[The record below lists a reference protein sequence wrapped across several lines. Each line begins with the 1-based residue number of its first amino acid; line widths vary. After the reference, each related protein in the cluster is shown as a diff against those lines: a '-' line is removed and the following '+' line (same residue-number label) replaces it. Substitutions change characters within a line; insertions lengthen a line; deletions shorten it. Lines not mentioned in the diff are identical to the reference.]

1 MFAARFD
8 LVRSSLA
15 LAGALA
21 ALLPPSGADATT
33 MPALTLEDL
42 TLRATDIVQGTV
54 TDLTPRWSD
63 GFLMTDVTVEVTTC
77 IKGACLAD
85 SVQVQVFGG
94 TADGYVVEAAGSAR
108 YAPGEQVMLFLE
120 PVGGTG
126 QVRLRTAGMA
136 LGKFHV
142 ALAGDLPVVERSL
155 EGLELLGPAREVAV
169 AENRLALDEL
179 ERRIASVLA
188 P

>member
-1 MFAARFD
+1 MTPRF
-8 LVRSSLA
+8 RPFRTALA
-15 LAGALA
+15 LTGALA
-21 ALLPPSGADATT
+21 ALVPPAAADATT

-42 TLRATDIVQGTV
+42 TVRATDIVQGTV
-54 TDLTPRWSD
+54 AEMTPRWSN

-94 TADGYVVEAAGSAR
+94 TADGYVVEAAGSAH
-108 YAPGEQVMLFLE
+108 YTAGEQVLLFLE

>member
-1 MFAARFD
+1 MNALIRA
-8 LVRSSLA
+8 SLPV
-15 LAGALA
+15 ALA
-21 ALLPPSGADATT
+21 ALLSPTSADATT
-33 MPALTLEDL
+33 MAALTLEDL
-42 TLRATDIVQGTV
+42 TVRASDIVQGTV
-54 TDLTPRWSD
+54 TELTPRWSG
-63 GFLMTDVTVEVTTC
+63 GFLLTDVTVEVTTC
-77 IKGACLAD
+77 LKGSCLAD
-85 SVQVQVFGG
+85 TLQVQVFGG

-108 YAPGEQVMLFLE
+108 YAAGEQVLLFLE
-120 PVGGTG
+120 PVGGSG

-169 AENRLALDEL
+169 TESRLALDEL
-179 ERRIASVLA
+179 ERRIALVLA